1 MASSNEAFKSDG
13 SFSSIAG
20 TSSEDVP
27 VAAEGSSD
35 SRCPICLERIRNVSY
50 LNPCFHGFCFVCI
63 QEWPAQHAAQGP
75 HAARVGSLCGPRG
88 VSRWAHC
95 AARGG

>member
-1 MASSNEAFKSDG
+1 TKKVTGCLTQLILRTKESEEKPEEGKN
-13 SFSSIAG
+13 I
-20 TSSEDVP
+20 SEDVP

-63 QEWPAQHAAQGP
+63 QEWSERKAESY
-75 HAARVGSLCGPRG
+75 SL
-88 VSRWAHC
+88 
-95 AARGG
+95 